1 MANAPL
7 TEKEST
13 IYKYLKRYI
22 DKNGF
27 APTYRQIQEEMGYTY
42 IGAVQTFL
50 KQLANKGYIV
60 MNGERRGITLT
71 ENSIAEAFSIPLVG
85 SIAAGLPIEA
95 VETSEYID
103 IPRSMLKPGGS
114 FFALRV
120 KGDSMEDAHII
131 DGDIVIIKKQ
141 KIAENGDTVA
151 AVVDQAATLK
161 KYYHKNNVIE
171 LHSANEKYKPIRVKD
186 ANDFEILGILAGVI
200 RRA

>member
-7 TEKEST
+7 TEKET
-13 IYKYLKRYI
+13 AIYKYLKRHI

-27 APTYRQIQEEMGYTY
+27 APTYRKIQEDMGYTY

-50 KQLANKGYIV
+50 KQLADKGYLS
-60 MNGERRGITLT
+60 MSGGRRGITLT
-71 ENSIAEAFSIPLVG
+71 ENNSAEALSIPLVG
-85 SIAAGLPIEA
+85 SIAAGYPIEA
-95 VETSEYID
+95 VESSEYID

-141 KIAENGDTVA
+141 KIAENGETVA
-151 AVVDQAATLK
+151 AIVDQAATLK
-161 KYYHKNNVIE
+161 KYYRKNNVIE

-186 ANDFEILGILAGVI
+186 QAEFEILGILAGVI
-200 RRA
+200 RQA